1 MPYGVN
7 AFEIR
12 DNQEGETGTA
22 NQAIRSE
29 QCYIRMENRWMEF
42 SIGAYSAAIVGMT
55 ARLPVIRPQSAAI
68 SELLMSGPQKKGRKM
83 SLAAQRI
90 RGRGRHVKNR
100 ARSRHRNPVNIAVGG
115 DLRKGIDGRVGA
127 GKRSLP
133 RDQPRTRQGSNVFLR
148 SKS

>member
-42 SIGAYSAAIVGMT
+42 SIGTGDDVRLTKGARVDITIAAKE
-55 ARLPVIRPQSAAI
+55 P
-68 SELLMSGPQKKGRKM
+68 RKTPTPE
-83 SLAAQRI
+83 Q
-90 RGRGRHVKNR
+90 
-100 ARSRHRNPVNIAVGG
+100 
-115 DLRKGIDGRVGA
+115 
-127 GKRSLP
+127 
-133 RDQPRTRQGSNVFLR
+133 
-148 SKS
+148 